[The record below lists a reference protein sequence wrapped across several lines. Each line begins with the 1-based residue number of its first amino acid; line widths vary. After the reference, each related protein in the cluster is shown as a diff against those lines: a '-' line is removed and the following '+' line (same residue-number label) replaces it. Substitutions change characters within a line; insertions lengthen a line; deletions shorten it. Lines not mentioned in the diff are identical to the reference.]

1 MMWLERID
9 PRLPKKFSATF
20 AHQMVYNTSLRD
32 LPPIISACLP
42 SLLQELDETAA
53 NCACLHVV
61 NADGQTPTVAAASFP
76 RQNSRFRG
84 QRRFQ
89 SAKPKFS
96 GKFCRICFLLNKNS
110 PNTVSTPATP
120 SPSAAICPTET
131 SRRCPV
137 SPPSPSTTSL
147 TTQTP
152 PPPRYKVG
160 QLALSDPLEALVY
173 LPLSVKR
180 LGPRV

>member
-89 SAKPKFS
+89 SAKPKSS
-96 GKFCRICFLLNKNS
+96 GKFRRICFLLNKNS
-110 PNTVSTPATP
+110 PNIYTSHTITICSNLFDRDKQEMSRV
-120 SPSAAICPTET
+120 AAITLDDESNDPDTPT
-131 SRRCPV
+131 
-137 SPPSPSTTSL
+137 
-147 TTQTP
+147 
-152 PPPRYKVG
+152 
-160 QLALSDPLEALVY
+160 
-173 LPLSVKR
+173 
-180 LGPRV
+180 PRVQSWPASAL